1 MRVRCSFCSAEYDA
15 PVTSAALYLVDR
27 CEQCGRAR
35 LEAVEDGDRAEEP
48 EASVRPLR
56 PPGGR

>member
-1 MRVRCSFCSAEYDA
+1 MRVRCSFCTVEYDA
-15 PVTSAALYLVDR
+15 PVTPAALHRVDR

-35 LEAVEDGDRAEEP
+35 LEAVDDRDLAEEP

-56 PPGGR
+56 PTGDR